1 MRIIVAAAALALVSL
16 PGGALAAKAKPAA
29 SGKVEYLRAAVSPPM
44 ATRKVTAPRDA
55 ATGQATGKRSR
66 KPSR

>member
-16 PGGALAAKAKPAA
+16 PGGALAAT
-29 SGKVEYLRAAVSPPM
+29 GKVEYLRAAVSPPM